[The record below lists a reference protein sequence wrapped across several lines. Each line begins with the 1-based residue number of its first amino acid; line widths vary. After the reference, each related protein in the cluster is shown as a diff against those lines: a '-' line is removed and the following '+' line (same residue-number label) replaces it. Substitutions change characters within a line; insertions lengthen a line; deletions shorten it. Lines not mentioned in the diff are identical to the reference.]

1 MKNKIIILSCIL
13 LIAACSSPTKN
24 VGKNQ
29 KVKTEKPVNKEV
41 EVFNAK
47 DTLGN
52 DIKVVQKVDSI
63 NTQNASIID
72 VTAASSKNNI
82 ESFYKKYKKEV
93 QKFKVNLNKAIS
105 VKGKEGTII
114 KIPSNSLVRS
124 NGKKASGDAEIQLT
138 EYYTLKDILLANLST
153 RSNDKLLETGGMV
166 NISVIKDGKELSVAK
181 KQKITI
187 EMPTKSKKE
196 NMELFNGEQNDLDEI
211 NWVLSNNVERVLEI
225 TSQQPA
231 GYKGGDEEMY
241 KFLSENVKYPVEAK
255 KSGVEGRVYVE
266 FEVSELG
273 EISNVKILRGIGGGC
288 DEEAIRVVSS
298 MPKWIPAKK
307 DEKNV
312 ASKMTLPLN
321 FVLSGDNQ
329 NFQSFGTAKFQ
340 ESFDI
345 KKADESELSNYVFS
359 SSKLGWIN
367 CDRFTMV
374 SRQKINYKVYLKEDA
389 DVKIVFNGIKSVMN
403 GHVSNNRAN
412 FSMLPKNQS
421 ITIIALKKIDGQLYL
436 ANHKTRVNTNGFNGL
451 DFQPVTVK
459 EFEEVVNKLW

>member
-1 MKNKIIILSCIL
+1 MKNEIIILSCIL
-13 LIAACSSPTKN
+13 YIAACSNPTKN

-29 KVKTEKPVNKEV
+29 ENPIKEV
-41 EVFNAK
+41 L
-47 DTLGN
+47 DTLSSVKIN
-52 DIKVVQKVDSI
+52 DKDLRVAQKVDSI
-63 NTQNASIID
+63 KTENLITKD
-72 VTAASSKNNI
+72 VVVSSSKNNI
-82 ESFYKKYKKEV
+82 ESFYKKYKKKV

-105 VKGKEGTII
+105 IKGKEGTVI
-114 KIPSNSLVRS
+114 KIPSNSLVYS

-138 EYYTLKDILLANLST
+138 EYYKLKDILLTNLST

-166 NISVIKDGKELSVAK
+166 NVKAVKDGKELSVEK
-181 KQKITI
+181 TQKITI

-196 NMELFNGEQNDLDEI
+196 NMQLFNGEQDELDEI
-211 NWVLSNNVERVLEI
+211 NWVLSKNVERVLET

-241 KFLSENVKYPVEAK
+241 KFLSENVKYPVQAK
-255 KSGVEGRVYVE
+255 KTGLEGRVYVE

-403 GHVSNNRAN
+403 GYVSNKRTN

-436 ANHKTRVNTNGFNGL
+436 ANHKTKVDTTGFNGL
-451 DFQPVTVK
+451 DFKRVTVK